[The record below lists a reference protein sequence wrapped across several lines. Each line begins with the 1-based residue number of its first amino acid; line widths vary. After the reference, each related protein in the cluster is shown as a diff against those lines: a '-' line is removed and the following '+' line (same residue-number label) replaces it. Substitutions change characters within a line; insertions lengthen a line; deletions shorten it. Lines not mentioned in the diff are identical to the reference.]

1 LGGIIVQIQKMFE
14 KKIDRDIKGVVKVGQ
29 DDDFNIYQELDE
41 YVVTNELH
49 KHIGDFFQSYKKGIR
64 GNTDKV
70 GVWISGF
77 FGSGKSHFLKI
88 LSYLIE
94 NKVVN
99 NKEAISFFDKKIK
112 DPMILA
118 DLKMAGDITTDV
130 ILFDI
135 DAKSESDSK
144 ADKDSIVK
152 VLNKVFN
159 EMQGFC
165 GSIPWVADLERNLT
179 KDGLYEQFKITFEQI
194 SGNTWEDSRED
205 LFYEED
211 SIIEALC
218 KTSKMSEEAARHWF
232 EQTEK
237 EYTISIEKFAKRVN
251 EYIEEKRKQP
261 ETKDHHV
268 VFLVDEA
275 GQYIGDNSQSMLN
288 LQTVVH
294 QFGIHCSGKAWI
306 IVTSQE
312 DIDSVLSVKGNDF
325 SKIQGRFDTKISL
338 SSAYVDEVIKK
349 RILIKNEEGTAT
361 LKEVYRQKS
370 SILKNLFLFSQK
382 TAEMK
387 TYSSEEDFVDI
398 YPFVPYQF
406 NLLQKVFTGVRI
418 HGASGKS
425 LSEGERSLLS
435 AFQESAILFSER
447 EEGSLVPFSAFYE
460 TIEAF
465 LDSSIR
471 TVIIHAKKNSRL
483 KDYDVEILKLLF
495 LIKYVK
501 EMPSNLE
508 NLATLMVD
516 HIDADKIELKKELE
530 ASLIRLSN
538 ETLIQKN
545 GEEYVFLTN
554 DEQDVNREI
563 KNMHVDT
570 AEVIQKIGEELFGGI
585 YPDKKYR
592 YSTRYNFS
600 FNTIIDDRPIGLQ
613 THDIGLKIITPYY
626 QTTTDLNQSELKM
639 MSMRENNVILKL
651 PFDTSYLEE
660 MEQILKIQSYI
671 KQKSG
676 TALSQEIED
685 IRSRKGREVT
695 ERKERVT
702 TLLKEALRTAEVYV
716 NSQLLN
722 VKEKSPVDRINDGL
736 RVLVDNLFNCLHYVK
751 EHIDTTKQLDDL
763 LKETNAQLSISD
775 DEEPNK
781 LALQKVNSYIERLT
795 ARKQTITIKG
805 LTTHFSK
812 QPYGWTELDTTAILV
827 KLFKTQEVK
836 LELNQSIINYSD
848 RDILNYL
855 TKRDY
860 VDKVVIKKRERIS
873 QKLLKITKDIIRDMF
888 EITAVPNDE
897 DGLMVR
903 FDKLLKAELI
913 KIEML
918 LINYRNKAY
927 PGKDILIS
935 GKNAIENLLSISD
948 TMSFY
953 EQVSNSEEV
962 LLDYAENSGSV
973 KAFFENQ
980 RGIYDN
986 AIKRLEIYENNRT
999 YITDNIV
1006 CEIIDSIE
1014 KIVKNVKPYDHIQ
1027 KLPGLY
1033 KDFDDIFVSLL
1044 EKECEPI
1051 KRAID
1056 QDLEIVMVELA
1067 KEELIKKK
1075 FSESY
1080 RNRFL
1085 ELKTRLERVN
1095 NFYEAIAMQTES
1107 DRLKVRCIDEIN
1119 IELDLH
1125 KLQIDP
1131 TITPPIISGRGT
1143 SATQIIKKETKT
1155 ISKSTVLRGTKTIES
1170 ASDIENVLNELRQE
1184 LQKELKENM
1193 IIKLV

>member
-1 LGGIIVQIQKMFE
+1 MFD
-14 KKIDRDIKGVVKVGQ
+14 KPIHRDIKGVVKVGQ
-29 DDDFNIYQELDE
+29 DDEQNIYQELDE

-94 NKVVN
+94 NKIV
-99 NKEAISFFDKKIK
+99 KDKDAISFFDKKIQ

-118 DLKMAGDITTDV
+118 DLKMVGDITTDV

-165 GSIPWVADLERNLT
+165 GSIPWIADIERKMT
-179 KDGLYEQFKITFEQI
+179 KDGLYRQFKETFKEI
-194 SGNTWEDSRED
+194 SGNRWEDSRED
-205 LFYEED
+205 FYYEED

-218 KTSKMSEEAARHWF
+218 KTTKMSEDAAKHWF
-232 EQTEK
+232 ELAEQ
-237 EYTISIEKFAKRVN
+237 EYSISIETFAKRVQ
-251 EYIEEKRKQP
+251 EYIEEKRQQP
-261 ETKDHHV
+261 DTKDHHV

-288 LQTVVH
+288 LQTIVH

-325 SKIQGRFDTKISL
+325 SKIQGRFDTKLSL

-349 RILIKNEEGTAT
+349 RILEKNEEGIAT

-370 SILKNLFLFSQK
+370 SILKNLFLFSQD

-387 TYSSEEDFVDI
+387 TFTSEEDFVDI

-435 AFQESAILFSER
+435 AFQESAIRFAEQ

-460 TIEAF
+460 TVEAF

-483 KDYDVEILKLLF
+483 KEQDVEILKLLF

-508 NLATLMVD
+508 NLSTLMVN
-516 HIDADKIELKKELE
+516 HIDVDKLNLKKEME
-530 ASLIRLSN
+530 ASLIRLSK

-545 GEEYVFLTN
+545 GKEYIFLTN

-570 AEVIQKIGEELFGGI
+570 AEVIQKIGDEIFNGI
-585 YPDKKYR
+585 YSDKKYR
-592 YSTRYNFS
+592 YSTRYHFS

-613 THDIGLKIITPYY
+613 THDIGLKIITPYHEAD
-626 QTTTDLNQSELKM
+626 TDLNPSALKM

-651 PFDTSYLEE
+651 PADTSYLDE
-660 MEQILKIQSYI
+660 MEQILKIQAYL
-671 KQKSG
+671 KVKSG
-676 TALSQEIED
+676 SSVSQAIED
-685 IRSRKGREVT
+685 IKTRKGREVT
-695 ERKERVT
+695 DRKERVT
-702 TLLKEALRTAEVYV
+702 THLTEALRVAEVYV
-716 NSQLLN
+716 NSQQLD
-722 VKEKSPVDRINDGL
+722 VKEKNPVERINEAFNAL
-736 RVLVDNLFNCLHYVK
+736 IENLFSKLNYVK
-751 EHIDTTKQLDDL
+751 ECVDTTKQLHDL
-763 LKETNAQLSISD
+763 LQENTTQLTLSD
-775 DEEPNK
+775 DDEPNK
-781 LALQKVNSYIERLT
+781 LALQEVNSYIERLT
-795 ARKQTITIKG
+795 SRKQQLTIKG
-805 LTTHFSK
+805 ITTYFSK
-812 QPYGWTELDTTAILV
+812 QPYGWNELDTTALIIH
-827 KLFKTQEVK
+827 LFKGQEIK
-836 LELNQSIINYSD
+836 LELNQTNLNTSD
-848 RDILNYL
+848 RDILNYV

-860 VDKVVIKKRERIS
+860 VDKVVIKKRERIP
-873 QKLLKITKDIIRDMF
+873 QNLIKTTKDIIKDMF
-888 EITAVPNDE
+888 EITAVPSDE
-897 DGLMVR
+897 DGLMLR
-903 FDKLLKAELI
+903 CKELLQKELNEI
-913 KIEML
+913 NL
-918 LINYRNKAY
+918 LLVNYRNKVY
-927 PGKDILIS
+927 PGQDILMDV
-935 GKNAIENLLSISD
+935 KDPIEKLLSISD
-948 TMSFY
+948 TASFY
-953 EQVSNSEEV
+953 KQIKEV
-962 LLDYAENSGSV
+962 EDDLLDYAEEVGQV
-973 KAFFENQ
+973 KDFFENQ
-980 RGIYDN
+980 REIYDN
-986 AIKRLEIYENNRT
+986 AVKRLDIFESNRS
-999 YITDNIV
+999 YVTDNKV
-1006 CEIIDSIE
+1006 RDIITSME
-1014 KIVKNVKPYDHIQ
+1014 KIVKHSEPYDNIQ

-1033 KDFDDIFVSLL
+1033 KDFDDLFVVLL

-1051 KRAID
+1051 KKAID
-1056 QDLEIVMVELA
+1056 QDLKTVMDELT
-1067 KEELIKKK
+1067 KDSSIKDK
-1075 FSESY
+1075 FSEAF
-1080 RNRFL
+1080 RQRFTD
-1085 ELKTRLERVN
+1085 LKSRIERVN

-1107 DRLKVRCIDEIN
+1107 DRLKVRCIDEMNAEIASRN
-1119 IELDLH
+1119 
-1125 KLQIDP
+1125 KP
-1131 TITPPIISGRGT
+1131 ITPLPSPTTVGTGGATIIEPPSGYK
-1143 SATQIIKKETKT
+1143 ATKT
-1155 ISKSTVLRGTKTIES
+1155 ISKSTVLRGTKTIENED
-1170 ASDIENVLNELRQE
+1170 DIETLLDELRQE
-1184 LQKELKENM
+1184 LKRELKENT